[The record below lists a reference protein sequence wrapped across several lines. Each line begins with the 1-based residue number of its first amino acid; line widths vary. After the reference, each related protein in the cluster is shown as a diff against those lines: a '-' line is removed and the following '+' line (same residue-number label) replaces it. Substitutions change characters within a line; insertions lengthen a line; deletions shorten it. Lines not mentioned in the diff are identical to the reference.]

1 MIRSNISSV
10 INRNNYLNLI
20 RFSTRINQQTSS
32 KDSDPLPQTSS
43 GFNQRKS
50 DKSGNAWTAHAYSFK
65 GKQRDVSNL
74 PDPQQP
80 LTSPSQSQPN
90 TNASTSTSSTSSTTT
105 SSTYDNDSKPK
116 SRLRARAAAIN
127 LVSIYHF

>member
-20 RFSTRINQQTSS
+20 RFSTRINQQISS

-80 LTSPSQSQPN
+80 LTSPSQSN

>member
-20 RFSTRINQQTSS
+20 RFSTRINQQISS

-43 GFNQRKS
+43 GFNQQHKS

-65 GKQRDVSNL
+65 GKQRDVSNF

-80 LTSPSQSQPN
+80 LTSQPQSN